1 MHAAN
6 VKNANLEAAIP
17 TTGSMIPADWWTVP
31 VRALETGWSSTMKR
45 EVGRLLVANRGE
57 IALRVMRTAHEMG
70 IHTIAIYGDD
80 EENARH
86 VQYANEAWRI
96 GDGDGLPY
104 LRIPQIIEIAKS
116 ANADAVHPGY
126 GFLAENAGFVRA
138 VRDAGITFIGPTAES
153 MEQLGDKISAR
164 KLALNAGVSPVPGT
178 EDAVDTIDEARRVAE
193 DIGYPIAV
201 KATAGGGG
209 RGFRVAQSPDDLQ
222 TAFDGARGEADR
234 YFANPDVFLERYVAN
249 PRHIEV
255 QIFVDA
261 EGRIIAFPERECS
274 IQRRHQKLVEETP
287 STAVS
292 PELRAMLQDAS
303 IRLAQTADYKNV
315 GTIEYLLDE
324 DDSFYFMEVNTRVQV
339 EHTVTEMVTGYD
351 IVREQLRAANGMP
364 SSFESDRLEPYGW
377 SIECRINAEDAA
389 DDFRPHPNTLSSVV
403 RPIGFGVRVDSAL
416 QTGDTISDKYDSLIS
431 KVITWG
437 RTRDEAI
444 SRMVRS
450 LDDYEIVGAPS
461 TIPFHQQVL
470 KTEDFLTGQTFTS
483 FLAKHNDD
491 IVAAISP
498 AKVDEIS
505 EDEESDA
512 PMPLLIEV
520 DGHRFD
526 VKVFGAVTAAAP
538 AKKKAGKKRK
548 RAAGA
553 AAHGHDDRDLLS
565 PGQGTVLRVAVEV
578 GQTVAVG
585 DLICVLESMKME
597 NEIVSR
603 RDGVVAAV
611 GITQGQSVGRGELL
625 ASIDPQ

>member
-1 MHAAN
+1 MTHQ
-6 VKNANLEAAIP
+6 
-17 TTGSMIPADWWTVP
+17 
-31 VRALETGWSSTMKR
+31 
-45 EVGRLLVANRGE
+45 VGRLLIANRGE
-57 IALRVMRTAHEMG
+57 IALRIMRTAHEVG
-70 IHTIAIYGDD
+70 IETIAIYGDD

-86 VQYANEAWRI
+86 VQYASEAWRI
-96 GDGDGLPY
+96 GEGDSLPY
-104 LRIPQIIEIAKS
+104 LRIPQIVDIAKR

-138 VRDAGITFIGPTAES
+138 VQNAGIAFIGPTAES
-153 MEQLGDKISAR
+153 MQQLGDKISAR
-164 KLALNAGVSPVPGT
+164 KVALKAGVSPVPGT
-178 EDAVDTIDEARRVAE
+178 EDAVGTIDEARSIAE
-193 DIGYPIAV
+193 EIGYPIAV

-209 RGFRVAQSPDDLQ
+209 RGFRVAQSADELEA
-222 TAFDGARGEADR
+222 AFDGARGEADR
-234 YFANPDVFLERYVAN
+234 YFANPDVFLERYIAN

-255 QIFVDA
+255 QIFVDF

-292 PELRAMLQDAS
+292 PELRAQLQDAS
-303 IRLAQTADYKNV
+303 IRLAKAADYRNV

-324 DDSFYFMEVNTRVQV
+324 DGSFYFMEVNTRVQV

-351 IVREQLRAANGMP
+351 IVREQFLAANGLP
-364 SSFESDRLEPYGW
+364 SSFESERLEPNGW
-377 SIECRINAEDAA
+377 SIECRINAEDPA
-389 DDFRPHPNTLSSVV
+389 DDFRPYPNTLSSVV
-403 RPIGFGVRVDSAL
+403 RPIGFGVRVDSSL
-416 QTGDTISDKYDSLIS
+416 QSGDTISDKYDSLIS

-450 LDDYEIVGAPS
+450 LDDYVIIGAPS

-483 FLAKHNDD
+483 FLETHNDD
-491 IVAAISP
+491 IVAAMNL
-498 AKVDEIS
+498 AQTETGVDE
-505 EDEESDA
+505 EESDP

-526 VKVFGAVTAAAP
+526 VKVFGAGATIAP
-538 AKKKAGKKRK
+538 EKKKSGKKRK

-553 AAHGHDDRDLLS
+553 AARANDDRDIHS
-565 PGQGTVLRVAVEV
+565 PGQGTVLRVGVEV
-578 GQTVAVG
+578 GQTVAAG

-597 NEIVSR
+597 NEILAQ
-603 RDGVVAAV
+603 RDGIVAAV
-611 GITQGQSVGRGELL
+611 AVTAGQSVGRGELL

>member
-1 MHAAN
+1 MN
-6 VKNANLEAAIP
+6 N
-17 TTGSMIPADWWTVP
+17 D
-31 VRALETGWSSTMKR
+31 
-45 EVGRLLVANRGE
+45 VGRLLVANRGE

-70 IHTIAIYGDD
+70 IHTIAIYGDG

-86 VQYANEAWRI
+86 VQYARESWRI

-104 LRIPQIIEIAKS
+104 LRIPQIVDIAKR

-138 VRDAGITFIGPTAES
+138 VREAGITFIGPTAES

-164 KLALNAGVSPVPGT
+164 KLATEAGVSPVPGT
-178 EDAVDTIDEARRVAE
+178 ADAVETIEEARRIADE
-193 DIGYPIAV
+193 IGYPIAV

-209 RGFRVAQSPDDLQ
+209 RGFRVAQAADDLEA
-222 TAFDGARGEADR
+222 AFEGARGEAQR

-261 EGRIIAFPERECS
+261 EGRVIAFPERECS

-287 STAVS
+287 SMAVS
-292 PELRAMLQDAS
+292 PELRTQLQDAS
-303 IRLAQTADYKNV
+303 IRLAKAANYWNI

-351 IVREQLRAANGMP
+351 VVREQILAARGLP
-364 SSFESDRLEPYGW
+364 STFETDRLEPNGW
-377 SIECRINAEDAA
+377 SIECRINAEDPA
-389 DDFRPHPNTLSSVV
+389 DDFRPYPNTLSSVV
-403 RPIGFGVRVDSAL
+403 RPIGFGVRVDSSL

-437 RTRDEAI
+437 RDRDEAI

-461 TIPFHQQVL
+461 TIPFHQEVL
-470 KTEDFLTGQTFTS
+470 KTEDFLTGQTYTS
-483 FLAKHNDD
+483 FLEKHHDA
-491 IVAAISP
+491 IVAAIKP
-498 AKVDEIS
+498 ADAGPDV
-505 EDEESDA
+505 EDEEPDP

-526 VKVFGAVTAAAP
+526 VKVFGAVATAAP
-538 AKKKAGKKRK
+538 AKQKTARKRGRKAG
-548 RAAGA
+548 ATAQA
-553 AAHGHDDRDLLS
+553 SDDRDILS
-565 PGQGTVLRVAVEV
+565 PGQGTILRVAVEV
-578 GQTVAVG
+578 GQSVSAG
-585 DLICVLESMKME
+585 DLICVFESMKME
-597 NEIVSR
+597 NEVVAQR
-603 RDGVVAAV
+603 AGVVTAIGV
-611 GITQGQSVGRGELL
+611 TQGQSVSRGDLL
-625 ASIDPQ
+625 ASIDTE